1 MTLRLKALL
10 AAATVSVGLWV
21 SIIAAGSWLYES
33 LGDSGVDTT
42 FTASVR

>member
-21 SIIAAGSWLYES
+21 AIIAAGTWLYES
-33 LGDSGVDTT
+33 SVDTT